1 METTVSNTGTE
12 GKVWGGGNQP
22 LKSSYGKMMMWF
34 FLLSDAI
41 TFSGFLAAYGFSR
54 FKFIDSWPIAD
65 EVYNHFPGSHGDN
78 PMYFV
83 ALMTFIL
90 IASSVTMVLAVD
102 AGHHMDKKKVT
113 FYMFLTVIGG
123 GIFLGSQAWE
133 WTNFING
140 SYGALETKGGQILQ
154 FVDTNMAEGDE
165 KMHRISV
172 EDFATASHK
181 ERVQHESRKGLW
193 FYSESALPA
202 YSVQDVVT
210 GFNAKENLAVR
221 TQELMPNISRLKA
234 SGDPASIAKAERFEA
249 RYVNAGRTGQKGVL
263 TRVESQKALK
273 DADVYL
279 KGANLIHNEY
289 GNRLFADF
297 FFFITGFHGFHVLSG
312 VVFNIIIFFNVI
324 LGTYER
330 RKNNYEMVEK
340 VGLYWH
346 FVDLVWV
353 FVFTFFYLV

>member
-1 METTVSNTGTE
+1 MEATVSNTGTE
-12 GKVWGGGNQP
+12 GKVWGGGNKP
-22 LKSSYGKMMMWF
+22 LQASYGKMMMWF
-34 FLLSDAI
+34 FILSDAL

-65 EVYNHFPGSHGDN
+65 EVYNHFPGLHGDH

-102 AGHHMDKKKVT
+102 AGHHMNKKKVT
-113 FYMFLTVIGG
+113 FYMFLTIIGG

-133 WTNFING
+133 WTNFIQG
-140 SYGALETKGGQILQ
+140 YYGAVETKGGQILQ
-154 FVDTNMAEGDE
+154 FVDTKMEEGDE
-165 KMHRISV
+165 KMHRVSV
-172 EDFATASHK
+172 EDFAIASHQ
-181 ERVQHESRKGLW
+181 ERVQHESKNGLW
-193 FYSESALPA
+193 FMSESALPA
-202 YSVQDVVT
+202 YTVEDIVT
-210 GFNAKENLAVR
+210 GFNKHANLAVR
-221 TQELMPNISRLKA
+221 TQELMPNMEALEASTDPADLAKAARMKA
-234 SGDPASIAKAERFEA
+234 S
-249 RYVNAGRTGQKGVL
+249 YVNTDQTGQKGVL
-263 TRVESQKALK
+263 NRAASEKALK
-273 DADVYL
+273 DAVVYV

-289 GNRLFADF
+289 GNRLFGDF
-297 FFFITGFHGFHVLSG
+297 FFFITGFHGFHVFSG
-312 VVFNIIIFFNVI
+312 VVINLIIFFNII
-324 LGTYER
+324 LGTYDR